1 MCVGHGLRKT
11 GSLSV
16 GTQEARPECSERSTK
31 APVPA
36 LFLSSGET
44 VSFWNLDAQEVRG
57 GWGRKNAGLAL
68 CQMLALPGTAS
79 YLAGQGA
86 VTKGSVAGF

>member
-1 MCVGHGLRKT
+1 MLR
-11 GSLSV
+11 
-16 GTQEARPECSERSTK
+16 ERSTK

-36 LFLSSGET
+36 LFLSFSGET

-68 CQMLALPGTAS
+68 RQMLALPGTAS